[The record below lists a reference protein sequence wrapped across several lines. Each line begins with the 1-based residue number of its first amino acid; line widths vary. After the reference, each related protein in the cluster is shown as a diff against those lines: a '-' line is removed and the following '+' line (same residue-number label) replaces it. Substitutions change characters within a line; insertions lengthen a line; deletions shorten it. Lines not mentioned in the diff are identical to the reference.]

1 MRNIIPITDL
11 QQKTKKFVERV
22 RATGVPIIITQ
33 RGRAA
38 AILAS
43 AEDFEGYLIAL
54 DEMSYL
60 DWRVK
65 LSRATKQLDAGE
77 GIELETLVK
86 EEKKR
91 KRRGSD
97 SQTVSVAGSL
107 RRLPVNRGAA
117 PDESHS
123 APPDA

>member
-54 DEMSYL
+54 DEMSYP
-60 DWRVK
+60 DWRAK
-65 LSRATKQLDAGE
+65 LRRATKQLDAGE
-77 GIELETLVK
+77 GIELETLLK

-91 KRRGSD
+91 KRRG
-97 SQTVSVAGSL
+97 
-107 RRLPVNRGAA
+107 
-117 PDESHS
+117 
-123 APPDA
+123 

>member
-11 QQKTKKFVERV
+11 QQKTKQFVERV

-54 DEMSYL
+54 DEMSYP
-60 DWRVK
+60 DWRAK
-65 LSRATKQLDAGE
+65 LRRAAKQLDAGE
-77 GIELETLVK
+77 GIELETLLK

-91 KRRGSD
+91 KRRG
-97 SQTVSVAGSL
+97 
-107 RRLPVNRGAA
+107 
-117 PDESHS
+117 
-123 APPDA
+123 

>member
-1 MRNIIPITDL
+1 VRNIIPITDL

-54 DEMSYL
+54 DEVSDL
-60 DWRVK
+60 DWRAK
-65 LSRATKQLDAGE
+65 LRRAAKQLDAGE
-77 GIELETLVK
+77 GIELETLLK

-91 KRRGSD
+91 KRRG
-97 SQTVSVAGSL
+97 
-107 RRLPVNRGAA
+107 
-117 PDESHS
+117 
-123 APPDA
+123 